1 MTVVHYVKTVSNFVR
16 TGSTIYVGSQPKRQ
30 KTQAPKEPQTAEA
43 VEPDQPWELRKA
55 QPWADKEVAPAVL
68 NDEQKAYLEQVGSR
82 QHAVMA
88 HRSRHWCRVPSAVR
102 CRVSALQSA
111 AKLVCS

>member
-1 MTVVHYVKTVSNFVR
+1 MVIHPVKTLSNLVR

-30 KTQAPKEPQTAEA
+30 KVQAPKEPQTAEA

-68 NDEQKAYLEQVGSR
+68 NDEQKAYLEQVSGE
-82 QHAVMA
+82 QLAVMVQD
-88 HRSRHWCRVPSAVR
+88 RR
-102 CRVSALQSA
+102 C
-111 AKLVCS
+111 

>member
-1 MTVVHYVKTVSNFVR
+1 MTVVDYVKTVSNFVR

-30 KTQAPKEPQTAEA
+30 KIQAPKEPQTAEA

-68 NDEQKAYLEQVGSR
+68 NDEQKAYLEQVSNE
-82 QHAVMA
+82 QLAVMVQF
-88 HRSRHWCRVPSAVR
+88 HRRRELMVCLLHHVWIPSLAV
-102 CRVSALQSA
+102 
-111 AKLVCS
+111 

>member
-1 MTVVHYVKTVSNFVR
+1 M
-16 TGSTIYVGSQPKRQ
+16 GSQPKRQ

-68 NDEQKAYLEQVGSR
+68 NDEQKAYLEQVSSA
-82 QHAVMA
+82 QSAVMVQD
-88 HRSRHWCRVPSAVR
+88 RR
-102 CRVSALQSA
+102 CWY
-111 AKLVCS
+111 